1 MSSEVASE
9 VRNDKVGDCVADF
22 RGFDILGTG
31 DGDRETILELGTE
44 KETKFLELS
53 NGLLGDFEEVLS
65 L

>member
-1 MSSEVASE
+1 MSSE
-9 VRNDKVGDCVADF
+9 VRNDKGGDGVVDF

-31 DGDRETILELGTE
+31 DGDRDTILELGTE
-44 KETKFLELS
+44 KETKFLEVS